1 MRPSGA
7 IQSEF
12 QRSLGQSAWRGLRP
26 GRAEF
31 NLPAPVQKQLDR
43 VNLFSSK
50 PPEQHLEKVNESYIY
65 SCSLSVPSSVRLPSA
80 HTEAVYPG
88 VWLSPACDDD

>member
-7 IQSEF
+7 IQSEV
-12 QRSLGQSAWRGLRP
+12 QRSLGQSAGRGLRP
-26 GRAEF
+26 GRAEL
-31 NLPAPVQKQLDR
+31 NLPVPVQKQLDR

-50 PPEQHLEKVNESYIY
+50 PPEQHLEQENESYIY

-80 HTEAVYPG
+80 HIEAVYPE